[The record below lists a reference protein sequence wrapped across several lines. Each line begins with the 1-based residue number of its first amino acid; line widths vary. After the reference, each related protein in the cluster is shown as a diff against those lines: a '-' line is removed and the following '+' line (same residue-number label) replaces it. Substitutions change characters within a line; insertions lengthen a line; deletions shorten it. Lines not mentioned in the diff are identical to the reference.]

1 MMYKTNIILTT
12 LLLLASCVKHPS
24 NNTIEKQLDSAES
37 IMLSTPDSA
46 LSIIESIDIDSI
58 QSIELRARHAL
69 LHSQALDKNYIDLTT
84 DSIINPAVEFYSQHG
99 NDRERG
105 MTYYYLSR
113 IYDNNNEIEK
123 AIETAVKAKY
133 ALEKT
138 DDDNMKGLLYAHLGD
153 LYIDQYNFT
162 TCLKMYQQAIRHYQK
177 ANNQKNIA
185 YTLLSKSNIYDYL
198 KDADSA
204 LNEIKKADSIATI
217 INDTAA
223 LYEVKFYLATLYAN
237 SYSKCNEA
245 KDIIFNGLSSYNQ
258 TPDKHDFFLLSNIYN
273 QLGQYDS
280 ALYYLNL
287 CPETADLNIHDKEK
301 YYAQKSL
308 IYNNSGDY
316 KTAYNNFCL
325 YTEIALDSKVLQQ
338 NKSIKELEQKY
349 HTQLIEQSYRQ
360 LHTQHVALCII
371 SILLLALIILLV
383 LIFRKQKRERIN
395 RFYTFHET
403 AKANYKSLQ
412 EQCET
417 LKQEL
422 KTKEEQSILYTK
434 AIDKRME
441 DLQKL
446 LEMTDIYENQ
456 ADMFYLK
463 CREYMK
469 LCNEGTQS
477 ILNDLQSITTIYFG
491 DFIGYLHEHYPTL
504 NSDEINLCCMISLN
518 FTTQHIRILFN
529 HTNGK
534 SIYTKRSKLRS
545 KLHIPDTE
553 DLDLF
558 IKNIAESTRRSES
571 QTFTNQE

>member
-1 MMYKTNIILTT
+1 MYKTYILLTT
-12 LLLLASCVKHPS
+12 LLLLASCGKHSS
-24 NNTIEKQLDSAES
+24 NDTVEKQLDYAES
-37 IMLSTPDSA
+37 IMLSKPDSA
-46 LSIIESIDIDSI
+46 LCIIGSIDFDSI
-58 QSIELRARHAL
+58 PSEELRARHAL

-84 DSIINPAVEFYSQHG
+84 DSIISPAVEFYSRHG
-99 NDRERG
+99 NDRDKG
-105 MTYYYLSR
+105 MTFYYLSR
-113 IYDNNNEIEK
+113 IYSNNNETEK

-133 ALEKT
+133 ALDKT

-153 LYIDQYNFT
+153 LYIDQYNFA
-162 TCLKMYQQAIRHYQK
+162 TCLKMYQNAIHHYQK
-177 ANNQKNIA
+177 ANNRKNAA

-198 KDADSA
+198 SKPDSA
-204 LNEIKKADSIATI
+204 LNAIKKADSIATL
-217 INDTAA
+217 INDTAT
-223 LYEVKFYLATLYAN
+223 LYDVKFFLASLYAN
-237 SYSKCNEA
+237 SFSKCNEA
-245 KDIIFNGLSSYNQ
+245 KNIIFNSLSSYNK
-258 TPDKHDFFLLSNIYN
+258 TPDKQEFFLLSNIYN

-287 CPETADLNIHDKEK
+287 CPDTASIYDKEK
-301 YYAQKSL
+301 YYAQKCL
-308 IYNNSGDY
+308 IHENSGDY
-316 KTAYNNFCL
+316 KTAYKDFRL

-349 HTQLIEQSYRQ
+349 HTRLIEQSYRQ
-360 LHTQHVALCII
+360 LHTRHVALCII
-371 SILLLALIILLV
+371 SVLLSALIILLV

-395 RFYTFHET
+395 RFYSFHET

-422 KTKEEQSILYTK
+422 KAKEEQSILYTK

-441 DLQKL
+441 NLQKL

-456 ADMFYLK
+456 ADTFYLK

-469 LCNEGTQS
+469 LCNEGTKS

-518 FTTQHIRILFN
+518 FSTQHIRILFN

-558 IKNIAESTRRSES
+558 IKNIANSTR
-571 QTFTNQE
+571 FTENQSISKQ